1 MDEKTDKGIYHMMRA
16 IGFFTL
22 GTVALTMSAHVA
34 GIRPNISE
42 SAPVGLWIDRPM
54 TSPLHRGMMIGI
66 CPPSTSAL
74 VQLFSSNG
82 TLPYGKCAETKV
94 ALLLKPVRALPG
106 DAVRISHRNPATV
119 NGIPLANTVASERL
133 PAWPDGEYIVKPDE
147 VWVFSSHSAKSFDSR
162 YFGPV
167 KIADIQSRA
176 FPLLVAE

>member
-1 MDEKTDKGIYHMMRA
+1 MDEKTDKGIFHMMRA

-22 GTVALTMSAHVA
+22 GTVALTMSAQVA

-66 CPPSTSAL
+66 CSPSTVAL
-74 VQLFSSNG
+74 DH
-82 TLPYGKCAETKV
+82 LPYGKCPNTHT
-94 ALLLKPVRALPG
+94 ALLLKPVSALPG
-106 DAVRISHRNPATV
+106 DVVRISHGNPATV
-119 NGIPLANTVASERL
+119 NGIPLANTVVSEKL
-133 PAWPDGEYIVKPDE
+133 PAWPDGEYIVNPDE

>member
-1 MDEKTDKGIYHMMRA
+1 MDEKTDKGIFHMMRA

-22 GTVALTMSAHVA
+22 GTVALIMIAQIA

-54 TSPLHRGMMIGI
+54 ASPLHRGMMIGI
-66 CPPSTSAL
+66 CPPSTAAL
-74 VQLFSSNG
+74 VQF
-82 TLPYGKCAETKV
+82 LPYGKCAETNV

-106 DAVRISHRNPATV
+106 DVVRISHGNPATV
-119 NGIPLANTVASERL
+119 NGILLANTAASEKL
-133 PAWPDGEYIVKPDE
+133 PAWPDGEYLVNSDE

-167 KIADIQSRA
+167 KITDIQSRA